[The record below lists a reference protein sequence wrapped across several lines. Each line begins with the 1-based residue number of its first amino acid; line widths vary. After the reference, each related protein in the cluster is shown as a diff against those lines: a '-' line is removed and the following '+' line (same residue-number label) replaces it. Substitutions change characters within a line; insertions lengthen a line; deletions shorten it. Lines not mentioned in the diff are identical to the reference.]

1 MTMNKLNRRKFNQLM
16 MASTAVAAIGVPI
29 EPAVA
34 EEAEEKPKLLGF
46 RVRPLTTTNKVDS
59 KDEEGG
65 SDTEIVFQAINPE
78 TGQIE
83 PEEERVLRSTPLV
96 LQRGER
102 IAGFAALSSAS
113 LLFSKTQG
121 VPGAPEVVSHL
132 IVVNKSSQTLTVTG
146 LGDNNTVETLLITD
160 DGSILCVVSLNS
172 GVPPFSLA
180 TIDAETGTACLLEDF
195 HFPSDA
201 RFSNLAQ
208 CGNGLIYGTSIG
220 TEGSIRL
227 VQIDIPNQQII
238 DLPFLHFEEQM
249 VPDDLK
255 SLTFSSSG
263 QLYALADLKERGKNL
278 LLTIDIDTGALH
290 LVNEIDTEKITFS
303 RA

>member
-1 MTMNKLNRRKFNQLM
+1 MNKLNRRKFNQLI
-16 MASTAVAAIGVPI
+16 MASTTIAAIGVPI
-29 EPAVA
+29 EQAVA

-46 RVRPLTTTNKVDS
+46 RVRPVATTRKTDNQ
-59 KDEEGG
+59 DEEDG
-65 SDTEIVFQAINPE
+65 SDTEIVFQTIDPE
-78 TGQIE
+78 TGQIQNGK
-83 PEEERVLRSTPLV
+83 ERVLLGTPLF

-121 VPGAPEVVSHL
+121 VPGAPKVVSHL
-132 IVVNKSSQTLTVTG
+132 LVVDKSSQTLTVKG

-160 DGSILCVVSLNS
+160 DGSLLCIVSLNS
-172 GVPPFSLA
+172 GVPPFALA
-180 TIDAETGTACLLEDF
+180 TIDAETGTASLLEDF
-195 HFPSDA
+195 HFPSDK
-201 RFSNLAQ
+201 RFSNLTQ

-220 TEGSIRL
+220 TQGSIRL

-249 VPDDLK
+249 VSDDLK

-278 LLTIDIDTGALH
+278 LLTIDIDTGALR

-303 RA
+303 RS

>member
-1 MTMNKLNRRKFNQLM
+1 MTMEKLNRRKFNQLM

-29 EPAVA
+29 EQAV
-34 EEAEEKPKLLGF
+34 AEEKPKLLGF

-59 KDEEGG
+59 KDEEGE

-83 PEEERVLRSTPLV
+83 PGKERVLRSTPLV
-96 LQRGER
+96 LRPSER

-132 IVVNKSSQTLTVTG
+132 LVANESSQTLTVTG
-146 LGDNNTVETLLITD
+146 LGANNTVETLLITD
-160 DGSILCVVSLNS
+160 DGSLLCIVSLNS
-172 GVPPFSLA
+172 GVPPFRLA
-180 TIDAETGTACLLEDF
+180 TIDPKTGTASLLEDF
-195 HFPSDA
+195 HLPPNT
-201 RFSNLAQ
+201 RFSNLTQ

-220 TEGSIRL
+220 TQGSIRL
-227 VQIDIPNQQII
+227 VQIDIPNRQII

-249 VPDDLK
+249 VSDDLK

-278 LLTIDIDTGALH
+278 LLEVDVDTGALH